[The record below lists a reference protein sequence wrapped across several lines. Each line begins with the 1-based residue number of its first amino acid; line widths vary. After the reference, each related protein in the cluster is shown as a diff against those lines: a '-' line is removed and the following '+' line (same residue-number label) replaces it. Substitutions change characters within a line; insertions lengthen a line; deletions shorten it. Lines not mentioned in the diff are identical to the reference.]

1 MGDVDPLL
9 GSGQGGGYQ
18 LQGSRRC
25 DWTDVGAA
33 EEAQL
38 DCEAPVGAANG
49 ELELHQ
55 CQWEDGFALC
65 STGGKTSLL
74 VFSSDFYL
82 DLLLILKLN
91 ENYQQILRS
100 QC

>member
-25 DWTDVGAA
+25 YWTDVGAA
-33 EEAQL
+33 EKAQF
-38 DCEAPVGAANG
+38 DCEALAGAANG

-55 CQWEDGFALC
+55 CQREDGFALR
-65 STGGKTSLL
+65 
-74 VFSSDFYL
+74 SSGW
-82 DLLLILKLN
+82 
-91 ENYQQILRS
+91 
-100 QC
+100 